1 MQGYTIDSSFIIRVT
16 NLIEVIGL
24 PYPRKR
30 DILTNDDEILPII
43 TEGYW
48 KC

>member
-1 MQGYTIDSSFIIRVT
+1 MHEYTINHSFVVRVKD
-16 NLIEVIGL
+16 LMECLGL

-30 DILTNDDEILPII
+30 NTLTNDDEILPII